1 MKLDM
6 SDWCAFRARNELKK
20 QLNSRGVYLIARG
33 VRRNRQPDILC
44 RNIIYIGRATN
55 LWERLNAFENAC
67 EYYFDSHAGGNSFH
81 ESKINPNFREKIA
94 ELREIY
100 GKKKAKAAYKEYI
113 KRCQEFK
120 ERWERQR
127 NRLSV
132 AVWTPSDRDRGK
144 FTRLPEEHQ
153 PTDVEMTLQ
162 ADFLIRHNR
171 LPKYNKRIG

>member
-1 MKLDM
+1 ML
-6 SDWCAFRARNELKK
+6 FR
-20 QLNSRGVYLIARG
+20 S
-33 VRRNRQPDILC
+33 
-44 RNIIYIGRATN
+44 
-55 LWERLNAFENAC
+55 
-67 EYYFDSHAGGNSFH
+67 SFH

-132 AVWTPSDRDRGK
+132 AAWTPSDRDRGK